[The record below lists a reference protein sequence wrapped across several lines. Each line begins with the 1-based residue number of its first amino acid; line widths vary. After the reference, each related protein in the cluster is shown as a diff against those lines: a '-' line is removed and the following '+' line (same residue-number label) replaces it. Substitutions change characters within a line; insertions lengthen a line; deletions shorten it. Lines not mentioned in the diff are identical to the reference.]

1 MDITADMV
9 KDLRACT
16 GAGMMDCK
24 KALTESGGDVDAA
37 VDILRMR
44 GLAALAKKAGRATN
58 EGVVAAYVS
67 EYGAIGAL
75 VEVNCET
82 DFVARNA
89 EFQNF
94 VNALAEQIA
103 VDAPGGIAEG
113 HAPLMAQQYKRNPAL
128 TVEQVLG
135 EVVSKLGENMTI
147 SRFTRQEIV
156 GNGAVGSYI
165 HAGGRI
171 GVLVEVSFGKPETA
185 KADGLASFI
194 KDVAMHV
201 AAAAPLYVAR
211 DLVPAETVEHEL
223 SIYRAQAAESGKPE
237 QIQQKMAEG
246 RLEKYYKEVV
256 LLEQAYVKNPD
267 ISVAQYTAETSKALG
282 DKISVVGMERFVVGQ
297 SGAADE

>member
-1 MDITADMV
+1 VEVTAGMV

-24 KALTESGGDVDAA
+24 KALAEAEGDMDKA

-58 EGVVAAYVS
+58 EGVVAAYVA
-67 EYGAIGAL
+67 EYGAQGAL

-94 VNALAEQIA
+94 ANSLAEQVAI
-103 VDAPGGIAEG
+103 DAPDGIAEG
-113 HAPLMAQQYKRNPAL
+113 EAPLMTQQYKRNPQL
-128 TVEQVLG
+128 TVEQALG
-135 EVVSKLGENMTI
+135 EVVSKLGENMNIT
-147 SRFTRQEIV
+147 RFVRLEVI
-156 GNGAVGSYI
+156 GNGTVGSYV

-171 GVLVEVSFGKPETA
+171 GVLVEVAFGNAETA
-185 KADGLASFI
+185 KSDAVKVFV

-201 AAAAPLYVAR
+201 AAAAPLYVKREEAPT
-211 DLVPAETVEHEL
+211 DVVEHEL
-223 SIYRAQAAESGKPE
+223 AIYRAQAAESGKPE

-246 RLEKYYKEVV
+246 RLEKYYKEVT
-256 LLEQAYVKNPD
+256 LLEQPFVKDPD
-267 ISVAQYTAETSKALG
+267 QTVAQYAAQVSKGLG
-282 DKISVVGMERFVVGQ
+282 DTLTVVRFERFVLGE
-297 SGAADE
+297 SAAEDA